1 MRLFPQ
7 AVEAVKN
14 GSVLVVDQLDASI
27 NPMAIMSLIN
37 IFHNDEINKNGAQL
51 IFATCNPIYL
61 NPNLFRRD
69 EIKFVN
75 KEDGSGSTIY
85 SLSDFGTE
93 GEGGVKTTDDTPPT
107 TLWIVM
113 EPCLE
118 LTLLRFF
125 ANLLR
130 ISIGGKNI
138 PPFDSKFS

>member
-85 SLSDFGTE
+85 SLS
-93 GEGGVKTTDDTPPT
+93 
-107 TLWIVM
+107 LI
-113 EPCLE
+113 LE
-118 LTLLRFF
+118 QKVR
-125 ANLLR
+125 AE
-130 ISIGGKNI
+130 
-138 PPFDSKFS
+138 